1 MALLIIQGDSLQ
13 HRLTYI
19 KGGIVMSYLDLI
31 SFLNSDNIDKE
42 WKEWNVEMPRSFAI
56 FIDSKDDNGEMI
68 GWEYSKLTKKL
79 HERRYFFD
87 EYLNREL
94 KKNIGTFITYINQ
107 QKYNPETLL
116 SDKDFNDF
124 ILRHKTQLN
133 SNLAKL
139 RAFKTGIP
147 ETIENLNIFTNSLS
161 NQIIK
166 SSNSKVRN
174 FTKVSENA
182 EKLLFDLFDW
192 LVLKSKVDPDAKED
206 FLQFFTSKGL
216 HTRIIRWYGKTQELI
231 ELKYALFN
239 PIDGEK
245 PILSAKISH
254 EQMFDFFDVR
264 INNER
269 AKYVNRRDVNNT
281 RNGALYKAII
291 RKIDSLT

>member
-1 MALLIIQGDSLQ
+1 
-13 HRLTYI
+13 
-19 KGGIVMSYLDLI
+19 MSYLDLI